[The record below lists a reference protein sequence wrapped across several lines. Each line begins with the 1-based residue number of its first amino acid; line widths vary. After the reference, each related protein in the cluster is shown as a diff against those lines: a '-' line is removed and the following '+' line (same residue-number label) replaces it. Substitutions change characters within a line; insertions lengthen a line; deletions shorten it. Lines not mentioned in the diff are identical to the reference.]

1 MAEPAPN
8 IGQVFGHYRLIEQI
22 GAGGMGVVYRAHDE
36 QLRRDVAVKLLPHD
50 LFSDAAS
57 RERFRKEALAVGRL
71 NHPNIAMAFDFGEQA
86 GVDYL
91 VTEYIPGSN
100 LDEKIGKQPLP
111 QKTVLE
117 LGIQILSG
125 LEAAHRENVV
135 HRDLKPGNI
144 RLNRDGQVKILDFGL
159 AKLSEPFDEDADTV
173 NLTSSVSISGTL
185 PYMAPELLR
194 AEEADA
200 RADIWAAGAVLYE
213 MATGRRAFPDRQPSL
228 VIDAI
233 LHYDPVRP
241 TLINKKL
248 TASLEAVILKA
259 LDRDP
264 DRRYQSARE
273 FRVDLQRLL
282 AGGEIST
289 DTLRQSQVVEVAANR
304 RRRKFVLAFS
314 AVLLAGLGLGYLAKR
329 LIPVRSTHQKILAVL
344 PIETVGQ
351 DAATN
356 ALGLGLTE
364 TLTARLVQA
373 SDSSS
378 IQVVSPRDLRDQ
390 KVRTSDEA
398 RREFGTDYVLE
409 SSLQRA
415 GQAMRINCYLV
426 DSRTHR
432 QLAARTIEADAG
444 DAFKL
449 QDQVANAALDM
460 LPESA
465 GGSQRQALV
474 TRQDTQPAAYEAYI
488 RGRGYLLE
496 YEKPENI
503 DNAITEFNQAL
514 KVDARYARAY
524 AALGQ
529 AYWLGFQQNHGGD
542 WLALANQNCQQAVK
556 LAPQLAEAHTCMG
569 NVAFGTGRYEEAV
582 TQYQRSL
589 DLDPNEDYALGQ
601 LADAYQKLGN
611 LAAAEVAYKKAIN
624 VRPNYWAVY
633 NWLGVFYT
641 NQSRYNEA
649 SEMFSKVIELA
660 PDNYRGYSNLGGTY
674 VYEGRYSDAI
684 EILKKSI
691 ALRPNLDAYSNLGT
705 AYFSLRRFSDAAE
718 NFEQATK
725 INNRNLVVWG
735 NLGDA
740 LYWSVAR
747 RGEAKAAYDKA
758 LELGKAQEKVNPRD
772 GETLAMMADY
782 YAMNGQKSEAMDSLQ
797 RAVRLEPKNSE
808 VLFRTALV
816 YNHFGQTTEA
826 LQWLQKAIQEGYSRS
841 EARDFPDFDSLQ
853 SNPQFK
859 ALLATN

>member
-1 MAEPAPN
+1 MSVLAPMD
-8 IGQVFGHYRLIEQI
+8 GQVFGHYRLIEQI
-22 GAGGMGVVYRAHDE
+22 GAGGMGVVFRAHDE
-36 QLRRDVAVKLLPHD
+36 QLRRDVAVKILPHD

-71 NHPNIAMAFDFGEQA
+71 NHPNIAMAFDFGEQN

-91 VTEYIPGSN
+91 VTEYIPGIN

-159 AKLSEPFDEDADTV
+159 AKLAEPFDENADTV

-282 AGGEIST
+282 AGGEIAT
-289 DTLRQSQVVEVAANR
+289 DTLRQSQVVEVSAYR
-304 RRRKFVLAFS
+304 RRRKFVLVFL
-314 AVLLAGLGLGYLAKR
+314 AVLVVGLLIGYFVKR
-329 LIPVRSTHQKILAVL
+329 WPPPPPGHQKILAVL

-364 TLTARLVQA
+364 TLTAKLVQA
-373 SDSSS
+373 SDTTS

-390 KVRTSDEA
+390 KVKTAADA

-409 SSLQRA
+409 SSLQSA
-415 GQAMRINCYLV
+415 GQTMRINCYLV

-432 QLAARTIEADAG
+432 QLAARTIEAEAG
-444 DAFKL
+444 DAFRL
-449 QDQVANAALDM
+449 QDQVVNAALDM
-460 LPESA
+460 LPASINGA
-465 GGSQRQALV
+465 QRQALA
-474 TRQDTQPAAYEAYI
+474 THQDTQPAAYEAYI

-503 DNAITEFNQAL
+503 DNAITEFNQSL

-529 AYWLGFQQNHGGD
+529 AHWLGFQQNHGGD
-542 WLALANQNCQQAVK
+542 WLTLANQNCQQAVN

-601 LADAYQKLGN
+601 LADAYQKLGH
-611 LAAAEVAYKKAIN
+611 LAAAEVAYKKAIS

-684 EILKKSI
+684 EMLKKSI

-718 NFEQATK
+718 NFQQATK
-725 INNRNLVVWG
+725 INDRNMVVWG

-747 RGEAKAAYDKA
+747 RAEAKVAYDKA
-758 LELGKAQEKVNPRD
+758 LELGKAQARLNPRD

-782 YAMNGQKSEAMDSLQ
+782 YAMNDQKSEAMDSLE
-797 RAVRLEPKNSE
+797 RAVHLEPKNSE
-808 VLFRTALV
+808 VLFRSALV

-859 ALLATN
+859 ALLATS